1 MAASSL
7 QAPLSL
13 DVMCDEGRPMLRR
26 QGSLTPGSSS
36 PKVDWRATSPRV
48 SGGKAGGGQTLRRAQ
63 SVGSALSDFL
73 GSSSSRKSLEENSAM
88 RRSGSRG
95 CLDSLEASSNAKAML
110 EGIGGDDRWDRL
122 EEDREWNFAT
132 LENTLRPGGMLH
144 RDTFPSPQFLSQEP
158 WQSVGNGSVMP
169 GMESF
174 PRPANARTQL
184 KRASS
189 TGQKMNQKKSIVMEQ
204 AQESFDSLKDRL
216 ESSLRM
222 QPECSYA
229 PPSTTL
235 PPAAANAVVPSLVP
249 LSTFRD
255 VGVLGLA
262 KDVGGLKLSTLPR
275 TLKRRKNKERNV
287 RSSSMSN
294 AFSALVFIIKSMHGH
309 ALEMQEDHVMKLMM
323 PMQRDMDLSFAWLF
337 QQVFASTPEYML
349 SIMVLL
355 AEFTVHS
362 LGEDMAL
369 ASAIAMKNAKANSPR
384 AACLAKEGVS
394 AGLRKELSRRH
405 KAALGA
411 KNEDVAETSHEYLL
425 DELAKGA
432 SPSGREITP
441 EEEKIMHALMVEAM
455 KEMETNSG
463 WVPPPVVDKEVVKKL
478 VAPVQ
483 ATLSPDKYSC
493 FDRTELEYQH
503 SIGSQPTNVMLL
515 SNYAQFLY
523 VVRHDHNRAE
533 EYFHR
538 AIRADP
544 SDGEVLGRF
553 ATFLWLGRGDKETA
567 ERAFRAA
574 AALDPTNPY
583 HAGNYSHFLW
593 HSEDSRYPKCTATCI
608 VGSE

>member
-1 MAASSL
+1 MFLDAAVVSCKPPLAMAASSL
-7 QAPLSL
+7 KAPLSL
-13 DVMCDEGRPMLRR
+13 DIMPDEGRPMLRR

-36 PKVDWRATSPRV
+36 PKLDWRATSPRV
-48 SGGKAGGGQTLRRAQ
+48 GGAKAGGGQGVSTLRRAQ

-73 GSSSSRKSLEENSAM
+73 GSTSSRKSLEENSAM

-95 CLDSLEASSNAKAML
+95 CLESLEASSNAKAMPD
-110 EGIGGDDRWDRL
+110 GIGGDDRWERL

-132 LENTLRPGGMLH
+132 LDNTFRPGGMLH
-144 RDTFPSPQFLSQEP
+144 RDTFPSPEFHSQEP
-158 WQSVGNGSVMP
+158 WQSFGKGSAKP
-169 GMESF
+169 GKESF

-189 TGQKMNQKKSIVMEQ
+189 TGHKMTQMKSIVAEQ

-216 ESSLRM
+216 ESSLKV

-229 PPSTTL
+229 PPSTPL
-235 PPAAANAVVPSLVP
+235 PLATANAVIPPLAP
-249 LSTFRD
+249 LSSCRE

-275 TLKRRKNKERNV
+275 SLKRRKNKERNV
-287 RSSSMSN
+287 RSCAMSN

-309 ALEMQEDHVMKLMM
+309 ALEMQEDHVMKLVT

-337 QQVFASTPEYML
+337 QQVFVTTPEYML

-369 ASAIAMKNAKANSPR
+369 ASALAMANSKANSNRP
-384 AACLAKEGVS
+384 ACPAKEGVS
-394 AGLRKELSRRH
+394 AGLMKELNRRH
-405 KAALGA
+405 KAALAA
-411 KNEDVAETSHEYLL
+411 KHEDVSETNRESLL
-425 DELAKGA
+425 DELANGA
-432 SPSGREITP
+432 APLSRKTSP

-455 KEMETNSG
+455 EEMETNSG
-463 WVPPPVVDKEVVKKL
+463 WEPLPVVDKEAVKKL

-483 ATLSPDKYSC
+483 VTVSPDNYFC

-503 SIGSQPTNVMLL
+503 AIGTQPTNVMLL

-523 VVRHDHNRAE
+523 VVRHDNNR
-533 EYFHR
+533 YFLYSCF
-538 AIRADP
+538 P
-544 SDGEVLGRF
+544 YVLGNDENGLGLVVF
-553 ATFLWLGRGDKETA
+553 A
-567 ERAFRAA
+567 
-574 AALDPTNPY
+574 
-583 HAGNYSHFLW
+583 
-593 HSEDSRYPKCTATCI
+593 
-608 VGSE
+608 V